1 MRNVTTIPST
11 LGQAW
16 NQRQPALAKAGWV
29 CLCLMLPT
37 LVAHALD
44 TRTLMGVGVWVKP
57 LKFQLSLAVYLLTLA
72 WLFPLAGPAYAQ
84 GRGGRFVVWGPIA
97 AAAFELAYIGTMA
110 ARGEPSHFNLTT
122 PLRAVMY
129 QLMGAGATVLT
140 LAAAV
145 LAFGIARQ
153 RPHALPPA
161 LHLAVVLGLATS
173 FVFGTVGGFVI
184 GSGSSSLVG
193 GLPQAGDVP
202 GLGWSR
208 QFGDLRVSHFLA
220 LHAMQLVPA
229 WAWLL
234 CRWLPFNRTAAV
246 AGTAVFSAAYIAAIV
261 ATLAQAL
268 AGQPLLPH
276 GATAGYAAPCHERP
290 CAA

>member
-1 MRNVTTIPST
+1 M
-11 LGQAW
+11 
-16 NQRQPALAKAGWV
+16 RQPVLALAGWA
-29 CLCLMLPT
+29 CLLLMLPT
-37 LVAHALD
+37 LVAQVLD
-44 TRTLMGVGVWVKP
+44 PRTLLGVGVWVKP
-57 LKFQLSLAVYLLTLA
+57 LKFQLSLGVYLLTLA
-72 WLFPLAGPAYAQ
+72 WLFPLAGPVFAR
-84 GRGGRFVVWGPIA
+84 GWGGRFVVWGPVA

-145 LAFGIARQ
+145 LAWGVVRQ

-193 GLPQAGDVP
+193 GLPQPGDVP

-220 LHAMQLVPA
+220 LHAMQALPA
-229 WAWLL
+229 SAWLL
-234 CRWLPFNRTAAV
+234 GRWLPARGTAAV
-246 AGTAVFSAAYIAAIV
+246 AGTAFLGSIYVAAIV

-276 GATAGYAAPCHERP
+276 GTAAGYAVPCLDRP